1 MQILAKAS
9 LNLQQINSKLDKGAT
24 GIEIQ
29 LLDEFIEN
37 KNETDIRKFKI
48 LKSKDVFKDDF
59 LINLPDIYVVHAP
72 LLSYVLP
79 IDDINIEQM
88 TFGAGLEILNQIFIT
103 ANRIGEIQNRKIL
116 IVIHSEMYYEQMV
129 MYNLF
134 NNIANVIEQN
144 LINNPYTEV
153 LFENVTPLRIHS
165 KALHLANNF
174 APEIPTFVKTL
185 NKELET
191 NRIGTVLDTCH
202 AEVTNNVIKQLYK
215 SIPVF
220 DNKGYSLEDYFKA
233 NKDTC
238 KLIHLSLTKGHGYG
252 KGKHGQPFADNE
264 RSRNAINNF
273 FDLYKKYN
281 YNCLVTLEV
290 AETDYLISD
299 GFGES
304 FRILKEEALK
314 RDINIQ

>member
-134 NNIANVIEQN
+134 NNIVDVI
-144 LINNPYTEV
+144 
-153 LFENVTPLRIHS
+153 
-165 KALHLANNF
+165 A
-174 APEIPTFVKTL
+174 
-185 NKELET
+185 
-191 NRIGTVLDTCH
+191 
-202 AEVTNNVIKQLYK
+202 
-215 SIPVF
+215 
-220 DNKGYSLEDYFKA
+220 
-233 NKDTC
+233 
-238 KLIHLSLTKGHGYG
+238 
-252 KGKHGQPFADNE
+252 
-264 RSRNAINNF
+264 
-273 FDLYKKYN
+273 
-281 YNCLVTLEV
+281 
-290 AETDYLISD
+290 
-299 GFGES
+299 
-304 FRILKEEALK
+304 
-314 RDINIQ
+314 